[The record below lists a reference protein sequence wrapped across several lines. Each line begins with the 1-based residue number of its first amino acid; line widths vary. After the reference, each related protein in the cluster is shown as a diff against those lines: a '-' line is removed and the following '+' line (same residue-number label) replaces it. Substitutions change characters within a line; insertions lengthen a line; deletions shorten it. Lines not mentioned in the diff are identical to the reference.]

1 MAQAIETA
9 FCISGGI
16 TGVHPSLC
24 MDSATHM
31 IHTSIVGSIRLVPA
45 SPKVEAA
52 LDKYQ
57 DKKISVAVCGYPG
70 RSVNC
75 THMHVQMAEPA
86 AQFGKKLASMGGMD
100 SGG

>member
-1 MAQAIETA
+1 MAQAVETA

-16 TGVHPSLC
+16 SGVHPSLYI
-24 MDSATHM
+24 DGATHM

-45 SPKVEAA
+45 NHKIKEA

-57 DKKISVAVCGYPG
+57 DKEISVAVCGYPG

-75 THMHVQMAEPA
+75 THMHVQIAEPA